1 MFYNMHTKTHD
12 IVSLSDRRLRGEL
25 IEIENKELSKS
36 RIVVM
41 LSQIRKG
48 HHIVK
53 KKKGGKKKLRD
64 LLPFGNTQK
73 RKNKG

>member
-12 IVSLSDRRLRGEL
+12 VVSLSDRRLRDEL

-36 RIVVM
+36 RVVVM

-48 HHIVK
+48 HHIV
-53 KKKGGKKKLRD
+53 
-64 LLPFGNTQK
+64 
-73 RKNKG
+73 